1 MKACCAHFFPSREDD
16 TDGKEATPAASETPA
31 PGTPSESPI
40 KPSSGKEKDTTLSVA
55 GTPGLMP
62 PTANPSAA
70 ATPAPDAEDDTPSY
84 DIEYEA
90 SKTPLDGA
98 ISAAI
103 AQSSTEGRV
112 RTAANSVLLIGGGS
126 SLKGLAPFVQER
138 LSPLLRQKGYSVD
151 QANIVPV
158 PRGVNPK
165 FVSWKGASVMCNLES
180 LSDMWISREEF
191 EALGARSL
199 KDRLPFL

>member
-1 MKACCAHFFPSREDD
+1 MKACCSHLFPSREDD
-16 TDGKEATPAASETPA
+16 TDMKEATPAASETPA
-31 PGTPSESPI
+31 PGTPQESPV
-40 KPSSGKEKDTTLSVA
+40 KPVSTKDTPALSVA
-55 GTPGLMP
+55 STPGLLP
-62 PTANPSAA
+62 STANPSAA
-70 ATPAPDAEDDTPSY
+70 ATPAPDEDDTPVY

-112 RTAANSVLLIGGGS
+112 RSAANNLLLIGGGS

-138 LSPLLRQKGYSVD
+138 LGPLLRQKGYPVD
-151 QANIVPV
+151 QVNVVPV

-199 KDRLPFL
+199 KDRLPFI